1 MNPTLVVELSG
12 DKTLEPHRLGG
23 KAHSLNHLIQAG
35 LPVPPAFC
43 ITAQAYRQFI
53 EFAVPGALLDT
64 GAPGNVRDMILS
76 AAIPAPLDLAI
87 RHACKQLGD
96 GASLAVRS
104 SALEEDG
111 LTHSFAGQYDT
122 YLHVRGDDE
131 VVRKV
136 QSCWASLWAERAAQ
150 YSRTSAAQSDIA
162 VVLQIMVDAD
172 AAGVMFT
179 QDPLT
184 GDANHIVIDSCW
196 GLGEGVVSGQVT
208 TDSFILDKASGEIRE
223 RQIRHKPHYCQR
235 DPQGRVTLLQTPEAR
250 RDAPSLTPEQLQQLA
265 RLARQTR
272 MIYGA
277 EL

>member
-122 YLHVRGDDE
+122 YLHVRGMTRWCARCNPAGHRSGRN
-131 VVRKV
+131 VPPSIAGHRRRRAISPS
-136 QSCWASLWAERAAQ
+136 SCKSWW
-150 YSRTSAAQSDIA
+150 
-162 VVLQIMVDAD
+162 M
-172 AAGVMFT
+172 
-179 QDPLT
+179 
-184 GDANHIVIDSCW
+184 
-196 GLGEGVVSGQVT
+196 
-208 TDSFILDKASGEIRE
+208 
-223 RQIRHKPHYCQR
+223 
-235 DPQGRVTLLQTPEAR
+235 QTPPASCLPKIR
-250 RDAPSLTPEQLQQLA
+250 
-265 RLARQTR
+265 
-272 MIYGA
+272 
-277 EL
+277 

>member
-12 DKTLEPHRLGG
+12 DKTLEPHHLGG

-53 EFAVPGALLDT
+53 EFAVPGAQLDT

-196 GLGEGVVSGQVT
+196 GLGKAWSPDRSPPT
-208 TDSFILDKASGEIRE
+208 ASFWIRRAARSASGKFVTNRTIANAILRD
-223 RQIRHKPHYCQR
+223 RLRCCKRPKP
-235 DPQGRVTLLQTPEAR
+235 GETPPA
-250 RDAPSLTPEQLQQLA
+250 
-265 RLARQTR
+265 
-272 MIYGA
+272 
-277 EL
+277 